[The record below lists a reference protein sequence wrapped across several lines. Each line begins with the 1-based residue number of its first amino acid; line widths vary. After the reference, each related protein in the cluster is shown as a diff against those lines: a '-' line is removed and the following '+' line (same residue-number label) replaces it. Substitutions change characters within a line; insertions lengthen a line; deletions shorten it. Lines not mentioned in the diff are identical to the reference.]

1 MLLKIYFLYDV
12 RLEIDEFPSICN
24 GNADEYKDLID
35 INIITQNF
43 TVLTFF
49 YIYIAYIYIG
59 VNKSYFLILEGI
71 FSMQKIFEKGEL
83 LS

>member
-1 MLLKIYFLYDV
+1 M
-12 RLEIDEFPSICN
+12 SI
-24 GNADEYKDLID
+24 KDLID

-43 TVLTFF
+43 TVLTF
-49 YIYIAYIYIG
+49 YIYIAYTYMG
-59 VNKSYFLILEGI
+59 VNKKVTFLILEGI